1 MNEEL
6 RMHAEN
12 IALFIRSD
20 ANQDQTERV
29 YEWLKKYPKA
39 LEEIRSMPAKSKQD
53 KAMLIMGAVIT
64 GRGFNEYCEIIKIK
78 HDVIPVSEPN
88 IEIIGDAFSDYI
100 KENNLNYSNNDD
112 SFGDAFGLF
121 YAGVEWLLK
130 CQKAK
135 K

>member
-1 MNEEL
+1 MDKEQILEK
-6 RMHAEN
+6 
-12 IALFIRSD
+12 I
-20 ANQDQTERV
+20 
-29 YEWLKKYPKA
+29 
-39 LEEIRSMPAKSKQD
+39 EEILRKNRNAKLNYDDPD
-53 KAMLIMGAVIT
+53 KYDSIHESQFPFVA
-64 GRGFNEYCEIIKIK
+64 EEILGL
-78 HDVIPVSEPN
+78 HLSLFIPVSEPN